1 MDNNNANQAVFFL
14 HATSIVNRF
23 IDVANKFSDVLKQ
36 FCSEKG
42 NFKRLSEL
50 IEEFQEYVDEEQGI
64 TEEQGVTEALF
75 MVL

>member
-50 IEEFQEYVDEEQGI
+50 IEEF
-64 TEEQGVTEALF
+64 
-75 MVL
+75 